1 MSVPVSSPLRRY
13 RRRILGLGVLGV
25 AVLCGV
31 GAPLYLGSV
40 ENDLEERV
48 PSELAEQGFA
58 GVSATFSGQ
67 DGVLRC
73 AAPLAEPEDA
83 IDAAIAVW
91 GVRAIELDR
100 SCRVGGS
107 SEATD
112 DEAAPPDA
120 TTGGPTSSVDDT
132 TPDSAAPATAVPED
146 TNPDFDSILEAVAS
160 GPQFSI
166 LASLIDESDVAEL
179 LAEEGPYTLF
189 APTDDAFDA
198 HCSRHARP
206 AAPGPGSC
214 RRPAATPHRG
224 RRAPVRRARARCAGD
239 ARRDDACRS
248 RSTTARSRSA
258 APAVTTP
265 DLVAVN
271 GVVHAIDEVL
281 LPALPAPGER
291 FSTVSA
297 TLAAGQVVLAGTV
310 ADESQRAALVDAA
323 SRFLD
328 PANVDDQLT
337 ISAGEE
343 LDDATLGA
351 LAELVAAMPQYL
363 VRGESG
369 YDGTGVYSDGVFAG
383 DDGRTAY
390 LAVADF
396 VSAAVQLEARPTAS
410 AADAA
415 ALEAELNEVVAANP
429 IQFAPRSADVPP
441 DAFAVLDR
449 IAGIAEQFSG
459 VTITIE
465 GHTDSDGVP
474 EDNQELSVQRALA
487 VLFSLASRGVPASD
501 LTSVGLGSTRPI
513 LVGDVEDKDASRRIE
528 FRVTATEGA

>member
-1 MSVPVSSPLRRY
+1 MLDETTLPV
-13 RRRILGLGVLGV
+13 
-25 AVLCGV
+25 
-31 GAPLYLGSV
+31 
-40 ENDLEERV
+40 
-48 PSELAEQGFA
+48 
-58 GVSATFSGQ
+58 T
-67 DGVLRC
+67 
-73 AAPLAEPEDA
+73 
-83 IDAAIAVW
+83 
-91 GVRAIELDR
+91 
-100 SCRVGGS
+100 
-107 SEATD
+107 
-112 DEAAPPDA
+112 
-120 TTGGPTSSVDDT
+120 VDDGEIT
-132 TPDSAAPATAVPED
+132 IGGA
-146 TNPDFDSILEAVAS
+146 
-160 GPQFSI
+160 
-166 LASLIDESDVAEL
+166 
-179 LAEEGPYTLF
+179 
-189 APTDDAFDA
+189 
-198 HCSRHARP
+198 
-206 AAPGPGSC
+206 
-214 RRPAATPHRG
+214 
-224 RRAPVRRARARCAGD
+224 
-239 ARRDDACRS
+239 
-248 RSTTARSRSA
+248 
-258 APAVTTP
+258 AVTTP

-281 LPALPAPGER
+281 LPAPPAPGER
-291 FSTVSA
+291 FPTVSA

-310 ADESQRAALVDAA
+310 ADESQRAALVGAA

-369 YDGTGVYSDGVFAG
+369 YDGTDVYSDGVFAD

-415 ALEAELNEVVAANP
+415 ALEAELNQVVAANP

-474 EDNQELSVQRALA
+474 EENQELSVQRALA

-528 FRVTATEGA
+528 FRVTTTEGA